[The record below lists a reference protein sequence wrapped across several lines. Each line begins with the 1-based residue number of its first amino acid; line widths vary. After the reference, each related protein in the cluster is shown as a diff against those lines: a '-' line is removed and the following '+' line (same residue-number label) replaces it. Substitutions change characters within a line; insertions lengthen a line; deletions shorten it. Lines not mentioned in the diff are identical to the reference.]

1 MSMQAILFYLFAI
14 GAIFS
19 GVGILITRNIL
30 RGVLML
36 LVALLCIAGIYV
48 LAFAEFVAVVQLLIY
63 AGGVLVVIIFGI
75 MLTAKIS
82 GKPLIVKNSKWG
94 AGLITAFSFLFFLI
108 YFFYQEKF
116 RDSTAV
122 ANDGG
127 YTPINQVGIKL
138 MSDFVL
144 PFEVAGI
151 LLLISLIGAAV
162 VASYDKKESN
172 GTR

>member
-1 MSMQAILFYLFAI
+1 MSIQAVLFYLFAT

-19 GVGILITRNIL
+19 GAGILITRNIF
-30 RGVLML
+30 RGTLML
-36 LVALLCIAGIYV
+36 LVALLCVAGIYV
-48 LAFAEFVAVVQLLIY
+48 LAFAEFIAVVQLLIY

-94 AGLITAFSFLFFLI
+94 AGLLTSLSFLFLLI
-108 YFFYQEKF
+108 YFFCQEKF
-116 RDSTAV
+116 SRSPALV
-122 ANDGG
+122 NDGG

-162 VASYDKKESN
+162 IASYNKKE
-172 GTR
+172 T